1 MEKIEMKI
9 LGKYHDFYGQSKTL
23 LLANVFERVRSK
35 RIEIYEL
42 DPAHLLSAPRLA
54 SQAFLKKTIVKLEL
68 LTDTDSSLMVEKG
81 IREEKCHTIHR
92 NAT

>member
-1 MEKIEMKI
+1 MIFMVKARRYYLQMYLKE
-9 LGKYHDFYGQSKTL
+9 F
-23 LLANVFERVRSK
+23 RSK

-54 SQAFLKKTIVKLEL
+54 SQVFLKKTIVKLEL
-68 LTDTDSSLMVEKG
+68 LTDTDNSLMVEKG

>member
-1 MEKIEMKI
+1 MKI

-23 LLANVFERVRSK
+23 LLANVFERVLSK

-42 DPAHLLSAPRLA
+42 DSAYLLSAPRLA
-54 SQAFLKKTIVKLEL
+54 SQVFLKKTIVKLEL
-68 LTDTDSSLMVEKG
+68 STDTDSSLMIKKG
-81 IREEKCHTIHR
+81 IREEKCHIIHR